1 LGGELV
7 VRDLYEAD
15 GALLYQALTRGDSY
29 ELRELLARVRSS
41 TGAIL
46 ELAAGAGR
54 LTVPLLSL
62 GRQVTALDRSGDMLA
77 LLRGRLDELPVHARE
92 LCSLVRGDLTDFSL
106 GRRFGAIVLGT
117 TTISLL
123 DTQGRAGFYRS
134 ARDQLAAG
142 GMLLVSVV
150 DLARVGSAV
159 PERRVPCAHPRS
171 GRPYLLCEQV
181 DTDRGVRV
189 VTIVPASPSAGDEV
203 FTSTIEVVPV
213 ETVIAEL
220 GDAGWSVRKVQVLTP
235 PEDRYRGVL
244 IEAEL
249 AG

>member
-1 LGGELV
+1 MV

-29 ELRELLARVRSS
+29 EVRELLVRVRSS

-62 GRQVTALDRSGDMLA
+62 GRPVTALDRSSDMLA
-77 LLRGRLDELPVHARE
+77 LLRARLEELPVRARE
-92 LCSLVRGDLTDFSL
+92 LCSVVRADLADFALST
-106 GRRFGAIVLGT
+106 RFGAIVLGT

-123 DTQGRAGFYRS
+123 DAQGRAGFYRS
-134 ARDQLAAG
+134 AREQLAAG
-142 GMLLVSVV
+142 GRLLVSVV
-150 DLARVGSAV
+150 DFGRVGSAA
-159 PERRVPCAHPRS
+159 PERRIQCPHPHT
-171 GRPYLLCEQV
+171 GRPYLLSEKL
-181 DTDRGVRV
+181 DAERGVRV
-189 VTIVPASPSAGDEV
+189 VTISPGNPRPDDDV
-203 FTSTIEVVPV
+203 FTSTIHVVPV
-213 ETVIAEL
+213 ETVTAEM
-220 GDAGWSVRKVQVLTP
+220 GDTGWSVRDVAVLTP
-235 PEDRYRGVL
+235 SEDRYRGVL